1 MTLPKFKPKVPRRSV
16 EEFKRQGMWT
26 ITGRLSYLT
35 YGLRYGLYS
44 LIPPSLRWFFPLIQE
59 DVRDLF
65 RPETE
70 EETAAEEIPP
80 SVEIQEEFLS
90 GGLSLYEKYR
100 CPFKNP
106 LNCQEPRAAIADNPE
121 VKSCPKCSFPAPLP
135 SLGEIQG
142 KRGRYRI
149 ERFINSQGQKRIY
162 TGIQLLEEQPVM
174 IQEYLLPKRYF
185 NEKEAIQTQI
195 AFENISGLSL
205 ADGRVQTGRITEVME
220 AISDRNDRERCYLIT
235 TINDGITA
243 RTYLTRKGA
252 MSPRQIR
259 YFTNQALQSLEYL
272 HGQKFRLPNGQIQAT
287 FVHGNLSL
295 DSVFISPQ
303 EQLYFHDPQFRVYLG
318 DLALWERLFDPPPS
332 VRLIPTVAQD
342 LKALGYV
349 CFYLL
354 AGGERD
360 QNDRFFDPRLSQD
373 WGKTDIALKLFLLRL
388 LELDTPFGSA
398 TEARRALLNLPEENL
413 IVETRDGTFLP
424 GLEARK
430 RRKKW
435 WWWLLLFFLVGLLVS
450 GLAWWLW
457 RRPVAMAKNNI
468 PCCISDVAGVPTG
481 KFTYSGEENGIW
493 NYIWR
498 QPNLIQKD
506 QTLEAEFAE
515 RRPQLQLK
523 YLPQPTGEKAIKEV
537 QLGNVDFAISSLT
550 TNLSNDL
557 KARTFAY
564 DGLAVYVPFSYEQRD
579 LSLPKYLN
587 GQISIQQLQQL
598 YTGRI
603 TNWQQLGGPDLPVR
617 LYIPKSQEAIRL
629 FEDRVLQEAELIAQ
643 FRKMVERGDRTSR
656 SGNSEGNL
664 PKIVQMSTISAL
676 RTVLQEFENEQI
688 GAIGFGAISQVFG
701 QCSVYPLAIGDRNN
715 KFIQPL
721 IQENHQ
727 PIDPTT
733 DLCSQKGS
741 YYPDYQAFQTGDY
754 PLAYPLA
761 VIFRRDNRREAIG
774 DRFAEI
780 LNTQESQEL
789 LSKTGIIP
797 ILNPRNP

>member
-1 MTLPKFKPKVPRRSV
+1 
-16 EEFKRQGMWT
+16 
-26 ITGRLSYLT
+26 
-35 YGLRYGLYS
+35 
-44 LIPPSLRWFFPLIQE
+44 
-59 DVRDLF
+59 
-65 RPETE
+65 
-70 EETAAEEIPP
+70 
-80 SVEIQEEFLS
+80 
-90 GGLSLYEKYR
+90 
-100 CPFKNP
+100 
-106 LNCQEPRAAIADNPE
+106 
-121 VKSCPKCSFPAPLP
+121 
-135 SLGEIQG
+135 
-142 KRGRYRI
+142 
-149 ERFINSQGQKRIY
+149 
-162 TGIQLLEEQPVM
+162 
-174 IQEYLLPKRYF
+174 
-185 NEKEAIQTQI
+185 
-195 AFENISGLSL
+195 
-205 ADGRVQTGRITEVME
+205 
-220 AISDRNDRERCYLIT
+220 
-235 TINDGITA
+235 
-243 RTYLTRKGA
+243 
-252 MSPRQIR
+252 
-259 YFTNQALQSLEYL
+259 
-272 HGQKFRLPNGQIQAT
+272 
-287 FVHGNLSL
+287 
-295 DSVFISPQ
+295 
-303 EQLYFHDPQFRVYLG
+303 
-318 DLALWERLFDPPPS
+318 

-360 QNDRFFDPRLSQD
+360 YNDRFFDPRLSQD

-388 LELDTPFGSA
+388 LELDIPFSSA

-413 IVETRDGTFLP
+413 LDEIYRDSLPTEETR
-424 GLEARK
+424 K
-430 RRKKW
+430 RQKKW

-457 RRPVAMAKNNI
+457 RRPVAMAKNNT
-468 PCCISDVAGVPTG
+468 PTCCISDVAGVPTG
-481 KFTYSGEENGIW
+481 EFTYSGEENGIW
-493 NYIWR
+493 NYVWR
-498 QPNLIQKD
+498 QPNLIKKD
-506 QTLEAEFAE
+506 QTLEAEFAQ
-515 RRPQLQLK
+515 RRPQLQLE
-523 YLPQPTGEKAIKEV
+523 YLPQPTGEKAIAEV

-564 DGLAVYVPFSYEQRD
+564 DGLTVYVPFSYEQRE

-656 SGNSEGNL
+656 SGNSEGNM
-664 PKIVQMSTISAL
+664 PKIVQMSTIPAL

-715 KFIQPL
+715 NFIQPL
-721 IQENHQ
+721 IQENQQ

-733 DLCSQKGS
+733 DLCGQKGS
-741 YYPDYQAFQTGDY
+741 YYPDYQAFQKGDY

-789 LSKTGIIP
+789 LSKTGITP
-797 ILNPRNP
+797 IFNP